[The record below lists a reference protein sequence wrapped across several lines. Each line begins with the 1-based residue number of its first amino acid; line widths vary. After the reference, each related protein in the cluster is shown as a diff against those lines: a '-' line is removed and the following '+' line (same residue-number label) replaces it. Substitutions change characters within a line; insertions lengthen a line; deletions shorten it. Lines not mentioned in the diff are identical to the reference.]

1 MGKLGSNVTKVTEV
15 TDVKKATIY
24 RKAAYENLKFYQD
37 ICEIRRLIHGIT
49 ERFNKANLRLISQ
62 MRDAARSAKQNIK
75 EGYRRGTVGEFTHF
89 IRISQASLEELSGD
103 MEDCFEDG
111 LISEKEFSFFSSL
124 FRSATYLST
133 KYIASL
139 YELDKQGKW
148 RSPGR

>member
-1 MGKLGSNVTKVTEV
+1 MGRLENKVKKVTEV
-15 TDVKKATIY
+15 TKVKKVVIY

-49 ERFNKANLRLISQ
+49 ERFNKTNLRLISQ
-62 MRDAARSAKQNIK
+62 MRDAARSAKQNIR
-75 EGYRRGTVGEFTHF
+75 EGYRRGTVGEFTHY
-89 IRISQASLEELSGD
+89 IRISQGSLEELSGD

-111 LISEKEFSFFSSL
+111 LISEKEFSVFSCL

-133 KYIASL
+133 KYITSL

-148 RSPGR
+148 RSPGK